1 MLLHQNL
8 EKNILTFTNRV
19 KYKPVDVILGTE
31 FNFH

>member
-8 EKNILTFTNRV
+8 KKNILTFTNRL
-19 KYKPVDVILGTE
+19 KYKSVDVILGTK

>member
-1 MLLHQNL
+1 MLLYQNL

-19 KYKPVDVILGTE
+19 KYKSVDVILGTE